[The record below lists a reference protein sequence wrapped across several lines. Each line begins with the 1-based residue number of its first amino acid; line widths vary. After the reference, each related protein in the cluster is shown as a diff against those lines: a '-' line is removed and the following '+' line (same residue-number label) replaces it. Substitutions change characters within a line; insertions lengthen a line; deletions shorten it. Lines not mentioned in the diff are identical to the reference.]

1 MCVARWAVLA
11 TSKIGPWSSRPQ
23 LVRSPRRPF
32 LRGLRNGVCSLQSRS
47 SSSTR
52 LTLEALST
60 LRFPSSDLLAIATM
74 SIDFDLAKLG
84 VFSSPLVLLPDF
96 L

>member
-1 MCVARWAVLA
+1 MLA

-23 LVRSPRRPF
+23 LVRSPRLPVLF
-32 LRGLRNGVCSLQSRS
+32 LGLRNGVSSLQSLS

-52 LTLEALST
+52 LTLEALRI
-60 LRFPSSDLLAIATM
+60 LRGFPSSLLFAIATM
-74 SIDFDLAKLG
+74 SIDFDLAKFDVL
-84 VFSSPLVLLPDF
+84 SSPLDLLPDF